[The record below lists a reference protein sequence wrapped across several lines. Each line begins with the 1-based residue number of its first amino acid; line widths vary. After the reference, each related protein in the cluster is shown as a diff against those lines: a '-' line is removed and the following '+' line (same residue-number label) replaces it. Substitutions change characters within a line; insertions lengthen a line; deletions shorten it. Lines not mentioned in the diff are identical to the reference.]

1 MREIIREVRRKII
14 THREVYLRNEEA
26 VKQHLILPLL
36 EELGWKI
43 DDPSEVRPEEKT
55 GEGRADYALVKG
67 GRVVAFLEAK
77 NLSVNI
83 SKAVPQLAKY
93 CFDMGVEVGVVTNGA
108 RWLVVNAFEPGREV
122 MKRVV
127 GSIDVLSEP
136 IERLSLKFIGLS
148 KDIVEN
154 AVKFYRNLRLL
165 ENSAKDLVKLGA
177 SEVKLAEYVLS
188 LPLRGHVVGVEDVG
202 PSDRIL
208 GVYIFDGGWRFIP
221 VEGRELRDALVAVLR
236 YFIDKSSK
244 EDKKAIEVAIK
255 RIKVSGVK
263 YEKVVSLLRGIEE
276 EKGVKIKLVL

>member
-14 THREVYLRNEEA
+14 GHREVYLRNEEA

-77 NLSVNI
+77 NLNINI

-93 CFDMGVEVGVVTNGA
+93 CFDMGVEVGIVTNGA
-108 RWLVVNAFEPGREV
+108 RWLVVNAFEPGRDVTE
-122 MKRVV
+122 RVV

-148 KDIVEN
+148 KDVIES
-154 AVKFYRNLRLL
+154 AIRFYKSLELL

-177 SEVKLAEYVLS
+177 SEVKLAEYILS
-188 LPLRGHVVGVEDVG
+188 LPLRGYVVGVEDVG

-208 GVYIFDGGWRFIP
+208 GVYVFDGGWKFIP
-221 VEGRELRDALVAVLR
+221 VEGRELKDALVAVLR
-236 YFIDKSSK
+236 YFLDKSPE
-244 EDKKAIEVAIK
+244 EDRRAIEVAINK
-255 RIKVSGVK
+255 IRVFGIK
-263 YEKVVSLLRGIEE
+263 YEKAVSLLRGIEE
-276 EKGVKIKLVL
+276 EKGVKIRLVL